1 MAGTNATTI
10 QLLKKYHFTIQKKYG
25 QNFLIDDNI
34 LSSIIDAA
42 GIAPE
47 DTVLE
52 IGPGLGALTAR
63 LCRAADRGRVVA
75 VEVDK
80 MLIPI
85 LQESLQDY
93 TNLTLIN
100 EDILKVDIEKLLARD
115 AETGG
120 CASGETP
127 KLKVVANLP
136 YYITTPVIM
145 ELLETYDCVESI
157 TVMVQKEVAER
168 MQERPGSKSYG
179 ALSLAV
185 QFYTKPQYVMTV
197 SRNCFLPKPD
207 VDSAV
212 ISLEVYDPQDRPVKP
227 ADPQMMFRVI
237 RAAFNQRRKTLV
249 NALANSAELTCSKE
263 EILSALE
270 QMNLSPTIRGEALS
284 LQEFAGLS
292 DRLQPLFFSKEI
304 PQYGEDDTSQGDP
317 LTGGEGSPDP
327 ADGVAAQELVQKTDD
342 CIGEEI
348 DQDQAVPL
356 PGSEVE
362 QHQEDA

>member
-1 MAGTNATTI
+1 MAGTNATTVE
-10 QLLKKYHFTIQKKYG
+10 LLRKYQFTIQKKYG

-34 LSSIIDAA
+34 LA
-42 GIAPE
+42 GIVDEAGISPG

-63 LCRAADRGRVVA
+63 LCRAADQGNVFA

-85 LQESLQDY
+85 LKESLQDY
-93 TNLTLIN
+93 PNLTLVN
-100 EDILKVDIEKLLARD
+100 EDILKVDIRNLIP
-115 AETGG
+115 
-120 CASGETP
+120 SGRI
-127 KLKVVANLP
+127 KVVANLP

-145 ELLETYDCVESI
+145 ELLETYDCIDSI

-168 MQERPGSKSYG
+168 MQEGPGSKSYG

-185 QFYTKPQYVMTV
+185 QFYTKPRYVMTV

-212 ISLEVYDPQDRPVKP
+212 IRLDVYDKEERPVKP
-227 ADPQMMFRVI
+227 QDPGLMFRII

-249 NALANSAELTCSKE
+249 NALSNSAELTCSKE

-270 QMNLSPTIRGEALS
+270 QMDLSPTIRGEALK
-284 LQEFAGLS
+284 LQEFAALS
-292 DRLQPLFFSKEI
+292 DRLS
-304 PQYGEDDTSQGDP
+304 G
-317 LTGGEGSPDP
+317 
-327 ADGVAAQELVQKTDD
+327 
-342 CIGEEI
+342 
-348 DQDQAVPL
+348 
-356 PGSEVE
+356 
-362 QHQEDA
+362 